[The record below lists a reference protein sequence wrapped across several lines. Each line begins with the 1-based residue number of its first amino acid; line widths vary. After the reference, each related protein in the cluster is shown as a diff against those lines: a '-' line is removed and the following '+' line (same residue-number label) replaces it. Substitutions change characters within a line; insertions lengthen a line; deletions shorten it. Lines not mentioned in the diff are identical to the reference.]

1 LIYVIF
7 RWAKNYSCKLSK
19 LITINYLTA
28 TLLGFGLFMNFN
40 TSLLTNSKPWIPFG
54 ILLGVLFIVMF
65 YLIGISSQKAGITIT
80 TLSNKLSLVFPV
92 LFSLIYFNE
101 SISTLK
107 YAGLFLAIIAVIFVV
122 YKRDLKKTNLLF
134 IVLPALIFRGS
145 GLTDSVVKF
154 VQAVKT
160 TSEEVTVFSSFVFF
174 VAFICGAFI
183 SIFRRSPN
191 LFTFHSPTLFL
202 GILLGAANF
211 GSLYFL
217 INALNKSNLNSSLVF
232 ALVNM
237 SIVAL
242 SSIVGFSIFK
252 EKLNKLNIAGIGL
265 AIISLYFLL

>member
-1 LIYVIF
+1 
-7 RWAKNYSCKLSK
+7 
-19 LITINYLTA
+19 
-28 TLLGFGLFMNFN
+28 MNFSTN
-40 TSLLTNSKPWIPFG
+40 SLTHSKPWIPFG
-54 ILLGVLFIVMF
+54 ILLGVLFIIMF
-65 YLIGISSQKAGITIT
+65 YLIGTSSQKAGITIT
-80 TLSNKLSLVFPV
+80 TLANKLSLVFPV

-107 YAGLFLAIIAVIFVV
+107 YAGLFLAVIAVILTV

-134 IVLPALIFRGS
+134 IVLPILIFLGS

-160 TSEEVTVFSSFVFF
+160 TPGQVAIFSSFVFF
-174 VAFICGAFI
+174 VAFICGTFI
-183 SIFRRSPN
+183 SVFRKNSM
-191 LFTFHSPTLFL
+191 LFTFHRPTLFL

-232 ALVNM
+232 TLNNM

-242 SSIVGFSIFK
+242 SSIAGVFIFN
-252 EKLNKLNIAGIGL
+252 EKLSKLNIAGIGL
-265 AIISLYFLL
+265 AIVSLYFLLWWKIHIKP